1 MPERQHD
8 GTAGDR
14 REPKAEGP
22 PGPPAGGP
30 RDSTYD
36 RPRVAASERS
46 RAATAGAVLAA
57 VAALGAFVLVGDVAP
72 ASAQQPSADAPQAER
87 GEAATVDAR
96 AERPVGAV
104 TDGAIADGGLPGA
117 ATADDTQEKSLYE
130 RLGGVYPIAS
140 VVDVFIDLL
149 LHNDVLNENPA
160 IRKARDEVPA
170 PGLKYHVTAMV
181 CQATGGPCE
190 YTGRSM
196 EEAHAHLNIGE
207 REWDAM
213 LSDLRRTLNDF
224 QVPEQEQEELVAIV
238 QSTKDDIVV
247 ED

>member
-1 MPERQHD
+1 MRDRPHD
-8 GTAGDR
+8 PTTETSLDALR
-14 REPKAEGP
+14 RAARL
-22 PGPPAGGP
+22 PPAAQARGSGP
-30 RDSTYD
+30 GD
-36 RPRVAASERS
+36 
-46 RAATAGAVLAA
+46 TAMSLAA
-57 VAALGAFVLVGDVAP
+57 AALGALVLVGHAAPTAAQP
-72 ASAQQPSADAPQAER
+72 ASTDAARTGPVDAAATDAR
-87 GEAATVDAR
+87 GERPAGSLAEIAGAVDA
-96 AERPVGAV
+96 G
-104 TDGAIADGGLPGA
+104 
-117 ATADDTQEKSLYE
+117 QEKSLYE

-160 IRKARDEVPA
+160 IREARDRVPA

-207 REWDAM
+207 REWKAM

-224 QVPEQEQEELVAIV
+224 QVPEQEQEELIAIV
-238 QSTKDDIVV
+238 QSTKNDIVV

>member
-1 MPERQHD
+1 MS
-8 GTAGDR
+8 DR
-14 REPKAEGP
+14 LH
-22 PGPPAGGP
+22 
-30 RDSTYD
+30 DSTTEAAPEAGRRTT
-36 RPRVAASERS
+36 RPAPDANAPRS
-46 RAATAGAVLAA
+46 APGSAGALLAG
-57 VAALGAFVLVGDVAP
+57 AALGAFVLVGHAAP
-72 ASAQQPSADAPQAER
+72 AAAQPAPTDEAQA
-87 GEAATVDAR
+87 GQVD
-96 AERPVGAV
+96 
-104 TDGAIADGGLPGA
+104 A
-117 ATADDTQEKSLYE
+117 ATADAGAERLAPAGAERPAGALTEVVIAGDGEPVTRFVGAGQEKSLYE
-130 RLGGVYPIAS
+130 RLGGLYPIAS

-196 EEAHAHLNIGE
+196 KAAHAHLNIGE
-207 REWDAM
+207 REWKAM

>member
-1 MPERQHD
+1 MEPTTRATNRASGTLRSTSPAVTPSRTAAAAV
-8 GTAGDR
+8 GTAL
-14 REPKAEGP
+14 
-22 PGPPAGGP
+22 AGLLLLL
-30 RDSTYD
+30 
-36 RPRVAASERS
+36 
-46 RAATAGAVLAA
+46 TA
-57 VAALGAFVLVGDVAP
+57 AP
-72 ASAQQPSADAPQAER
+72 AVGQE
-87 GEAATVDAR
+87 
-96 AERPVGAV
+96 AERPVQARMSPAG
-104 TDGAIADGGLPGA
+104 
-117 ATADDTQEKSLYE
+117 ATAAFDAGVDAEAQEASLYE
-130 RLGGVYPIAS
+130 RLGGLYPIAS

-160 IRKARDEVPA
+160 IREARDRVPA

-207 REWDAM
+207 REWQAM

-224 QVPEQEQEELVAIV
+224 QVPEQEQEELIAIV

-247 ED
+247 RDD

>member
-1 MPERQHD
+1 MNASHAETSTFEEEATMSTSSPAPTSDPHTPRRRAT
-8 GTAGDR
+8 GALRTA
-14 REPKAEGP
+14 
-22 PGPPAGGP
+22 
-30 RDSTYD
+30 
-36 RPRVAASERS
+36 AA
-46 RAATAGAVLAA
+46 VLVLLLAA
-57 VAALGAFVLVGDVAP
+57 VPARGQEAPEPDTRAP
-72 ASAQQPSADAPQAER
+72 AAQ
-87 GEAATVDAR
+87 EAT
-96 AERPVGAV
+96 
-104 TDGAIADGGLPGA
+104 
-117 ATADDTQEKSLYE
+117 LYE

-160 IRKARDEVPA
+160 IREARDRVPA

-181 CQATGGPCE
+181 CQATGGPCQ

-207 REWDAM
+207 REWEAM

-224 QVPEQEQEELVAIV
+224 QVPDREQEELIAIV

-247 ED
+247 TDD